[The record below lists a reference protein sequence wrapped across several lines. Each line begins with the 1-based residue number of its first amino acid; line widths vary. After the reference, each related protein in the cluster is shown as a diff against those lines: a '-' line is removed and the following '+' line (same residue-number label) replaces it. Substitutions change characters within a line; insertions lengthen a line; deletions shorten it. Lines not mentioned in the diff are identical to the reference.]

1 MVVIQNRIKA
11 RLFFYDP
18 QGTLYEE
25 IVEVPSAPCAG
36 MCEEDKISYLSNN
49 HLIEF
54 IFDHIDAG
62 VEILED

>member
-25 IVEVPSAPCAG
+25 IIEVPSAPCDG
-36 MCEEDKISYLSNN
+36 MSDEDKISYLSNN

-54 IFDHIDAG
+54 VFDWLDAG
-62 VEILED
+62 VELLED